1 MPWAP
6 ITPPS
11 CSSKNWRCDVTDA
24 AAAAGLEA
32 WTIGRILTWSVD
44 FLRGKGLVDSPRL
57 DAELLLSHALKLA
70 RIQLYMQFDKP
81 LSAAEREPF
90 KGFLQRRGRGEPV
103 AYITGE
109 KEFMGYRFEVS
120 PAVLIP
126 RPDTEVLVEQI
137 LDWAKAKTKIK
148 AESLGAALD
157 TDAAEAEGAVE
168 VVDAAAAPSWHIL
181 DVGTGSG
188 CVASSLAL
196 KLAAAQVQVS
206 AWDVDASALAN
217 ATANAARLGASV
229 AFSQCDALEEA
240 SWDGDEAYDIIV
252 SNPPY
257 ISPEEATDLSRSVA
271 GYEPQQ
277 ALFAPPDGLRFYRA
291 LAVLAPRRLKAGGR
305 LAVEIGATQAKA
317 VQQIL
322 AEAGWQDISL
332 RQDWSRLDRVVS
344 AVWLP

>member
-1 MPWAP
+1 MTDVAP
-6 ITPPS
+6 
-11 CSSKNWRCDVTDA
+11 
-24 AAAAGLEA
+24 AAAGLEA

-90 KGFLQRRGRGEPV
+90 KGFLQRRSRGEPV

-137 LDWAKAKTKIK
+137 LDWAKARTK
-148 AESLGAALD
+148 AESLDAADD
-157 TDAAEAEGAVE
+157 TDAAK
-168 VVDAAAAPSWHIL
+168 APSWHIL

-188 CVASSLAL
+188 CVASALAL
-196 KLAAAQVQVS
+196 KLAAVQVQVS

-217 ATANAARLGASV
+217 AKANAARLGASV
-229 AFSQCDALEEA
+229 AFSQCDALVAA
-240 SWDGDEAYDIIV
+240 SWDGEEAYDIIV

-257 ISPEEATDLSRSVA
+257 IAPDEAVDLPPSVA
-271 GYEPQQ
+271 GFEPQQ
-277 ALFAPPDGLRFYRA
+277 ALFAPPDGLSFYRA

-305 LAVEIGATQAKA
+305 LAVEIGATQADA

-322 AEAGWQDISL
+322 AEAGWQDIAL

-344 AVWLP
+344 AVWWPSRRQQGGTSHE

>member
-1 MPWAP
+1 M
-6 ITPPS
+6 TE
-11 CSSKNWRCDVTDA
+11 T
-24 AAAAGLEA
+24 AAAGLEA
-32 WTIGRILTWSVD
+32 WTIGRILTWSAD

-57 DAELLLSHALKLA
+57 DAELLLGHALKLA

-90 KGFLQRRGRGEPV
+90 KGFLQRRSRGEPV

-137 LDWAKAKTKIK
+137 LDWAKARTK
-148 AESLGAALD
+148 AESLAVAHD
-157 TDAAEAEGAVE
+157 ADAAEGEGAGEAVGTAE
-168 VVDAAAAPSWHIL
+168 APSWHIL

-196 KLAAAQVQVS
+196 KLAAANVQVS
-206 AWDVDASALAN
+206 AWEVDASALAN
-217 ATANAARLGASV
+217 AKANAARLGASV
-229 AFSQCDALEEA
+229 AFSQCYALEAA

-257 ISPEEATDLSRSVA
+257 ISPDEATDLSRSVA
-271 GYEPQQ
+271 GFEPQQ
-277 ALFAPPDGLRFYRA
+277 ALFAPPDGLSFYRA

-305 LAVEIGATQAKA
+305 LAVEIGSTQADA

-322 AEAGWQDISL
+322 AEAGWQNISL

-344 AVWLP
+344 AVWP

>member
-6 ITPPS
+6 ITPLS
-11 CSSKNWRCDVTDA
+11 CSSKNWWFDVTDA

-90 KGFLQRRGRGEPV
+90 KGFLQRRSRGEPV

-137 LDWAKAKTKIK
+137 LDWAKTKTKIK
-148 AESLGAALD
+148 AESLDAAHD
-157 TDAAEAEGAVE
+157 TDTAEA
-168 VVDAAAAPSWHIL
+168 VDTAEAPSWHIL

-196 KLAAAQVQVS
+196 KLAASQVQVS

-217 ATANAARLGASV
+217 AKANAARLGASV
-229 AFSQCDALEEA
+229 AFSQCDALEAA
-240 SWDGDEAYDIIV
+240 SWDGDEDYDIIV

-257 ISPEEATDLSRSVA
+257 IAPDEAADLSRSVA
-271 GYEPQQ
+271 GFEPQQ
-277 ALFAPPDGLRFYRA
+277 ALFASPDGLSFYRA

-305 LAVEIGATQAKA
+305 LAVEIGSTQADA

-322 AEAGWQDISL
+322 VEAGWQQIAL

-344 AVWLP
+344 AVWRP